1 MLTQKPL
8 LILGYNRPEKTRQ
21 LIDSLRNLQPKTILF
36 AVDGPKY
43 GNSIDELKVCEVEKA
58 VTAIDWKC
66 SVETRF
72 RDSNLGLR
80 KAVVDSVEWA
90 IDRFGCVTVIEDDA
104 LPGPEFIQ
112 YSEFMLDRYRF
123 ENEIAHVNGYNISPP
138 DSLSNREMQNRIS
151 IYPASYAWS
160 TWERAWKHFDS
171 NLEWGTSVSIE
182 ELARITGS
190 LVGAL
195 KWKLNFLDAKAERID
210 TWAYRWIAS
219 MWSKNLKT
227 IGPNIN
233 ISSYHGWSDGTHT
246 RSRPTWQQLAI
257 SKIDWDFLRSE
268 NAPLSADE
276 SAEKWLSKSVY
287 SENVRGLIRGLFASA
302 ALHFLTLKNTNRE
315 N

>member
-1 MLTQKPL
+1 MLSQKPL

-21 LIDSLRNLQPKTILF
+21 LIDSLRNLQPNTILF
-36 AVDGPKY
+36 SVDGPKC
-43 GNSIDELKVCEVEKA
+43 GNSVDALKVLEVEK
-58 VTAIDWKC
+58 VVETIDWQC

-80 KAVVDSVEWA
+80 KAVVDSVNWA
-90 IDRFGCVTVIEDDA
+90 LDRFGCVTVIEDDA

-112 YSEFMLDRYRF
+112 YSEFMIDRYRF
-123 ENEIAHVNGYNISPP
+123 QDEIAHINGYNIAPP
-138 DSLSNREMQNRIS
+138 DSLTYREMQNRIS

-160 TWERAWKHFDS
+160 TWARAWKHFDT

-182 ELARITGS
+182 ELVGITGS

-246 RSRPTWQQLAI
+246 RSQPTWQQLEI
-257 SKIDWDFLRSE
+257 SNIDWDVLRDE
-268 NAPLSADE
+268 NLPISTDE
-276 SAEKWLSKSVY
+276 SAERWLSSNVY
-287 SENVRGLIRGLFASA
+287 GETVKGLVRGVFASV
-302 ALHFLTLKNTNRE
+302 ALHFLTIKNSNHG